1 MAIVTTPIEIEE
13 EIFTGTIPAA
23 DGPGIDYVLTLG
35 AATDGIDTVYTLD
48 MTYLDA
54 NGPGKH
60 QTYQSTGKQKTM
72 HKMVNNQPKKGV
84 KLTPD
89 NGDTPMYFLVVNDT
103 TLRIVLFPKIG
114 EIIGGSERE
123 ADYGKLRA
131 RIEELGMNEKDV
143 WWYLD
148 TRRWGS
154 APHSGFGLGFERL
167 LLFVTGMANIR
178 DVIPFPRTPKNAE
191 F

>member
-1 MAIVTTPIEIEE
+1 MIMVAIMAAFASCQSNKKNAEMEMVNDSVMAIVTTPIEIEE

-103 TLRIVLFPKIG
+103 TLRMVNDSTLVETIG
-114 EIIGGSERE
+114 QAVYDIT
-123 ADYGKLRA
+123 K
-131 RIEELGMNEKDV
+131 V
-143 WWYLD
+143 
-148 TRRWGS
+148 
-154 APHSGFGLGFERL
+154 
-167 LLFVTGMANIR
+167 
-178 DVIPFPRTPKNAE
+178 KNN
-191 F
+191 

>member
-1 MAIVTTPIEIEE
+1 MKKIMMLVAIAAAFASCQSNNKKGAEIVMENDSVVAIIPAPPMVEVDE

-60 QTYQSTGKQKTM
+60 QTFKTRGKQNSV
-72 HKMVNNQPKKGV
+72 HKVVNSQPKKGV

-89 NGDTPMYFLVVNDT
+89 NGDQPMYFLVVNDT
-103 TLRIVLFPKIG
+103 TLRMVNDSTLVETIG
-114 EIIGGSERE
+114 QAVYDITKVK
-123 ADYGKLRA
+123 GK
-131 RIEELGMNEKDV
+131 
-143 WWYLD
+143 
-148 TRRWGS
+148 
-154 APHSGFGLGFERL
+154 
-167 LLFVTGMANIR
+167 
-178 DVIPFPRTPKNAE
+178 
-191 F
+191 